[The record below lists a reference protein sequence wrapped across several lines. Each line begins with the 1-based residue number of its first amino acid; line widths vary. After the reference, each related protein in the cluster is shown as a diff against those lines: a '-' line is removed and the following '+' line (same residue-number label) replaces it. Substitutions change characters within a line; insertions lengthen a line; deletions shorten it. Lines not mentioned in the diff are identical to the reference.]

1 MYSYDTQIRVCYADV
16 DQMGF
21 VYYGNYLKFY
31 EIARGESMRALGLS
45 YREMEERG
53 VMMPVVR
60 AELNYKKPAHYDDVI
75 TVRTIVKELPQGARM
90 DFYYEVYNQES
101 QLLNHGFS
109 QLAFVRKD
117 SGMPC
122 RCPDYLTEL
131 LSPYF
136 A

>member
-1 MYSYDTQIRVCYADV
+1 MYSHDTKIRVCYGDV

-31 EIARGESMRALGLS
+31 EMARGESMRALGLS

-53 VMMPVVR
+53 VMMPVVK

-75 TVRTIVKELPQGARM
+75 TVRTIVEKMPQGVRM
-90 DFYYEVYNQES
+90 DFRYEVYDEKG

-109 QLAFVRKD
+109 QLAFVKKD
-117 SGMPC
+117 GLTPC
-122 RCPDYLTEL
+122 RCPEYLSAL
-131 LSPYF
+131 LEPYF

>member
-1 MYSYDTQIRVCYADV
+1 MYSYDTKIRICYGDV

-45 YREMEERG
+45 YRDMEERG
-53 VMMPVVR
+53 VMMPVVK
-60 AELNYKKPAHYDDVI
+60 AELNYKKPAHYDDLI
-75 TVRTIVKELPQGARM
+75 TIRTFVRQMPQGPRM
-90 DFYYEVYNQES
+90 DFYYEVYNEKS

-109 QLAFVRKD
+109 QLAFVKKD
-117 SGMPC
+117 TGVPC
-122 RCPDYLTEL
+122 RCPDYFTEL
-131 LSPYF
+131 LKPYF